1 MEELL
6 HLDHQL
12 FLYLNNLGSSSWDG
26 FWNFVTNKWSSVPF
40 YGFLVYLLFRW
51 VGWKTA
57 VSVLVLVAVMITA
70 TDQLANLFKDGF
82 QRLRPCRQEGV
93 MEYTRFVAVR
103 CGLYGYFSAHA
114 ASSTALVVFL
124 GNIFK
129 SRSSKI
135 VWLLVIWGLMVSY
148 SRIYV
153 GVHYPSDVISGILI
167 GGGMGFM
174 LYRVQKL
181 GLEHRMSWQR
191 NIKPLF
197 SRQNQ
202 SV

>member
-1 MEELL
+1 MEEIL

-12 FLYLNNLGSSSWDG
+12 FIYLNNLGSSSWDG
-26 FWNFVTNKWSSVPF
+26 FWNFVTNKWSSIPL
-40 YGFLVYLLFRW
+40 YGFIVYLLFRW
-51 VGWKTA
+51 IGWKSA
-57 VSVLVLVAVMITA
+57 VAVLVLVAVMITA
-70 TDQLANLFKDGF
+70 TDQLANVFKDGF

-129 SRSSKI
+129 TRNSKI

-153 GVHYPSDVISGILI
+153 GVHYPSDVISGMLI
-167 GGGMGFM
+167 GSGIGFM

-181 GLEHRMSWQR
+181 GLEHRMSWQL

-197 SRQNQ
+197 SKGN
-202 SV
+202 

>member
-6 HLDHQL
+6 HLDHQF
-12 FLYLNNLGSSSWDG
+12 FLYLNNLGNSSWDG
-26 FWNFVTNKWSSVPF
+26 FWNFVTNKWSSIPF

-51 VGWKTA
+51 IGWKSA
-57 VSVLVLVAVMITA
+57 VAVLVLVAVMITA

-129 SRSSKI
+129 SHNSKMI
-135 VWLLVIWGLMVSY
+135 WLLVVWGLMVSY

-153 GVHYPSDVISGILI
+153 GVHYPSDVISGMLI
-167 GGGMGFM
+167 GGGIGYA

-181 GLEHRMSWQR
+181 GLEHRMNWQR
-191 NIKPLF
+191 DIKPLF
-197 SRQNQ
+197 SRGD
-202 SV
+202 

>member
-6 HLDHQL
+6 HLDHQV
-12 FLYLNNLGSSSWDG
+12 FLYLNNLGNSSWDG

-129 SRSSKI
+129 SRNSLI
-135 VWLLVIWGLMVSY
+135 VWVLILWGLMVSY

-153 GVHYPSDVISGILI
+153 GVHYPSDVISGMLI
-167 GGGMGFM
+167 GGGIGYM
-174 LYRVQKL
+174 LFRVQKL

-191 NIKPLF
+191 SIKPLF
-197 SRQNQ
+197 SKGN
-202 SV
+202 

>member
-1 MEELL
+1 MEEIL

-12 FLYLNNLGSSSWDG
+12 FIYLNNLGSSSWDG
-26 FWNFVTNKWSSVPF
+26 FWNFVTNKWSSIPL
-40 YGFLVYLLFRW
+40 YGFIVYLLFRW
-51 VGWKTA
+51 MGWKSA
-57 VSVLVLVAVMITA
+57 VAVLVLVAVMITA
-70 TDQLANLFKDGF
+70 TDQLANVFKDGF

-129 SRSSKI
+129 TRNSKI

-153 GVHYPSDVISGILI
+153 GVHYPSDVISGMLI
-167 GGGMGFM
+167 GSGIGFM

-181 GLEHRMSWQR
+181 GLEHRMSWQL

-197 SRQNQ
+197 SKGN
-202 SV
+202 

>member
-6 HLDHQL
+6 HLDHQV
-12 FLYLNNLGSSSWDG
+12 FLYLNNLGNTSWDG

-129 SRSSKI
+129 SRNSLI
-135 VWLLVIWGLMVSY
+135 VWVLILWGLMVSY

-153 GVHYPSDVISGILI
+153 GVHYPSDVISGMLI
-167 GGGMGFM
+167 GGGIGYM
-174 LYRVQKL
+174 LFRVQKL

-191 NIKPLF
+191 SIKPLF
-197 SRQNQ
+197 SKGN
-202 SV
+202 